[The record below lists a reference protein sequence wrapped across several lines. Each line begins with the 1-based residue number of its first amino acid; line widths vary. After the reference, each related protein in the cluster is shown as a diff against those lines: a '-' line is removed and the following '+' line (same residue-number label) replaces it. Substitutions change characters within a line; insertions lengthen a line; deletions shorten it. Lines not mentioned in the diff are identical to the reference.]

1 METLLNISLPFFG
14 LIFTGYA
21 AGYFRL
27 ITATAH
33 IGINAFVIWFALPVM
48 LFMKMSTAPVFESFE
63 AGFVASY
70 SGGGLIAY
78 ALVLGVSRLLL
89 PRLSWGERAV
99 QGMGA
104 SFGNVGYM
112 GLPILIALF
121 GDAAVLPAVLVI
133 VFDHVLLIPLT
144 TAIIEGSSGRNTSLA
159 AIFRRV
165 LTGMSRNPLII
176 ATFAGLLWALT
187 GWSLPVP
194 AAAFG
199 NLLAAASAPCALFS
213 LGLTLVGRPLQD
225 GLDEVTV
232 VTIGKLV
239 LHPLAV
245 WILAALVFKL
255 DPFLTAV
262 AVIQASMPTAANVYI
277 LATAMNTYVAR
288 TSTTILVTT
297 SLGTVTVSAFMV
309 LFTAY

>member
-1 METLLNISLPFFG
+1 METLLNIALPFFG

-33 IGINAFVIWFALPVM
+33 LGINAFVIWFALPVM
-48 LFMKMSTAPVFESFE
+48 LFMKMSSAPVVE
-63 AGFVASY
+63 AFDPAFVAAY

-78 ALVLGVSRLLL
+78 GVVVTLSRLLL

-144 TAIIEGSSGRNTSLA
+144 TAIIEGTGGRNASVL

-165 LTGMSRNPLII
+165 LVGMSRNPLII
-176 ATFAGLLWALT
+176 STFAGLIWGMTGIALPT
-187 GWSLPVP
+187 PVS
-194 AAAFG
+194 AFG
-199 NLLAAASAPCALFS
+199 NLLASASAPCALFS

-232 VTIGKLV
+232 VAVGKLA
-239 LHPLAV
+239 LHPLLV
-245 WILAALVFKL
+245 WMLASLVFHL

-277 LATAMNTYVAR
+277 LASATNTYLAR

-297 SLGTVTVSAFMV
+297 ALATVTVSAFMV